1 MTGRIALRHIT
12 RLYPGPAQEASI
24 GDAVLLIA
32 GNRIAHVG
40 READGLPSDWTAD
53 ASPLEEIDCSGC
65 VVTPGLINTH
75 HHFFQHLSR
84 AVPAAMS
91 APPLEWLFV
100 SYPLWAELDPAMLYA
115 AARAASAEL
124 LLCGCTTAA
133 DCAYLLPQDDGELA
147 AALVQGVA
155 ETGIRFHFHR
165 GCMPTLE
172 GDLEERLAKVMGTRV
187 ATLMDH
193 DEAVLSRRLEHV
205 IGRYHD
211 DDPFSMRRVALGPT
225 GVTYTRP
232 ALMTRLADMAQAC
245 GCGLHTHFHPRPDED
260 AKAAPDA
267 PIRFLERSGWLRPGT
282 WLAHGTRLQPS
293 DIATLVRTG
302 TGVAHCPRTIV
313 RLGFGVAPIG
323 SFRKAGLKLGIGVD
337 GAASN
342 DQGNLLSDL
351 RLAALLHRVAEPPEL
366 WLTPEAALEMATAGG
381 AAALDRP
388 EIGRLKPGLAADV
401 SAFRVD
407 GLDCAGAVADPL
419 GALLFAGT
427 ENRAW
432 LTIVNGKVR
441 VMARQLVDLDEAR
454 IAADL
459 NAAAARM
466 LAQAGHAT
474 GIDFMRK
481 TSVQELVSQ

>member
-1 MTGRIALRHIT
+1 MTVRIALRRIT
-12 RLYPGPAQEASI
+12 RLYPGPATVPSI
-24 GDAVLLIA
+24 PDALLLLA
-32 GNRIAHVG
+32 GHRIVHVG
-40 READGLPSDWTAD
+40 SEADGAPEFWTVD
-53 ASPLEEIDCSGC
+53 PTPVREINCAGC
-65 VVTPGLINTH
+65 VVTPGLVNAH
-75 HHFFQHLSR
+75 HHFFQHLTR

-91 APPLEWLFV
+91 ASPLEWLFV

-115 AARAASAEL
+115 AGRAASAEL
-124 LLCGCTTAA
+124 LLSGCTTTA
-133 DCAYLLPQDDGELA
+133 DCAYLLPQDDGALA
-147 AALVQGVA
+147 AALMQAVG

-172 GDLEERLAKVMGTRV
+172 GDLEERLGAVMGGRV
-187 ATLMDH
+187 RTLMDH
-193 DEAVLSRRLEHV
+193 DEAVLCKRLEHA
-205 IGRYHD
+205 IDCYHD
-211 DDPFSMRRVALGPT
+211 DAAFSMSRVALGPT

-232 ALMTRLADMAQAC
+232 ALMTRLADMAHGC

-267 PIRFLERSGWLRPGT
+267 PIQFLERSGWLRPGT

-302 TGVAHCPRTIV
+302 AGVAHCPRTIV

-323 SFRKAGLKLGIGVD
+323 SFRQAGLKLGLGVD

-342 DQGNLLSDL
+342 DQGNLLNDL
-351 RLAALLHRVAEPPEL
+351 RLATLLHRVAEPPAL
-366 WLTPEAALEMATAGG
+366 WLTPEAALEIATVGG

-388 EIGRLKPGLAADV
+388 EIGRLAPGMAADV
-401 SAFRVD
+401 AAFRVD

-427 ENRAW
+427 ETRAW
-432 LTIVNGKVR
+432 LTIVNGEVR
-441 VMARQLVDLDEAR
+441 VENRQLVGMDEGR

-459 NAAAARM
+459 NAAACRM
-466 LAQAGHAT
+466 LAQAKRAT
-474 GIDFMRK
+474 GIDFSKRM
-481 TSVQELVSQ
+481 TVQDAR

>member
-1 MTGRIALRHIT
+1 MTDRIALRHIT
-12 RLYPGPAQEASI
+12 RLYPGPAHEPSI
-24 GDAVLLIA
+24 PDALLLLA
-32 GNRIAHVG
+32 GNRIVHVG
-40 READGLPSDWTAD
+40 CEADGLPASWTAD
-53 ASPLEEIDCSGC
+53 PAPVREIDCTGC
-65 VVTPGLINTH
+65 VVTPGLVNTH
-75 HHFFQHLSR
+75 HHFFQHLTR

-124 LLCGCTTAA
+124 LLSGCTTAA

-147 AALVQGVA
+147 AALMQAVE

-172 GDLEERLAKVMGTRV
+172 GDLEERLAAVMGGRV
-187 ATLMDH
+187 GTLMDH
-193 DEAVLSRRLEHV
+193 DEAVLCRRLEHV
-205 IGRYHD
+205 IDRYHD
-211 DDPFSMRRVALGPT
+211 DGPLSMARVALGPT

-232 ALMTRLADMAQAC
+232 ALMTRLADMAQEC

-267 PIRFLERSGWLRPGT
+267 PIQFLERSGWLRPGT
-282 WLAHGTRLQPS
+282 WLGHGTRLQPS

-313 RLGFGVAPIG
+313 RLGFGIAPIG
-323 SFRKAGLKLGIGVD
+323 SFRKAGLKLGLGVD

-342 DQGNLLSDL
+342 DQGNLLNDL
-351 RLAALLHRVAEPPEL
+351 RLATLLHRVAEPPEL
-366 WLTPEAALEMATAGG
+366 WLTPEAALEIATVGG

-388 EIGRLKPGLAADV
+388 EIGRLAPGMAADIA
-401 SAFRVD
+401 AFRVD

-427 ENRAW
+427 ETRAW
-432 LTIVNGKVR
+432 LTIVNGVIR
-441 VMARQLVDLDEAR
+441 VVERQLVGLDEAR

-459 NAAAARM
+459 NVAAGRM
-466 LAQAGHAT
+466 LAQATAAT
-474 GIDFMRK
+474 RIDFSKKM
-481 TSVQELVSQ
+481 TAQAAL